1 MQIISQIGPVVLEKS
16 RFLLYMGMAANFK
29 FRVIAIL
36 AVFRSRNAWMLPI
49 KFGSNRFSSFG
60 EENRLKVLMDEGR
73 QTDDGRTTDRL
84 PIL

>member
-36 AVFRSRNAWMLPI
+36 AVFRSPTHECSL
-49 KFGSNRFSSFG
+49 
-60 EENRLKVLMDEGR
+60 
-73 QTDDGRTTDRL
+73 
-84 PIL
+84 